1 VVVGSSS
8 ECWSFFYYYY
18 FLRARATLILHT
30 GTGGEKSVLS
40 PLWFRQSVV
49 EGRGAF
55 DQKRQHD
62 PPMVFL
68 IQVLTLFA
76 LAFFTSSPTF
86 QSLLP
91 LAYSVRLLFCFNL
104 SLAVD
109 PAILFSLFFSVIFVI
124 RVCFLTQFLHSRD
137 TRRVGGNRKKEA
149 IFSVSPSQFSAR
161 LTGGNNGSLVQAE
174 TFPSAS
180 SFYYIVLCVCV
191 LSLVSSLPLCS
202 LH

>member
-1 VVVGSSS
+1 VSAGL
-8 ECWSFFYYYY
+8 FFYYY

-91 LAYSVRLLFCFNL
+91 LAYSVWLIFRFNL

-109 PAILFSLFFSVIFVI
+109 PAILFFPFFSSCYF
-124 RVCFLTQFLHSRD
+124 CYSGLFLNAVPTQYRHKAG
-137 TRRVGGNRKKEA
+137 RREQKIKKKKRL
-149 IFSVSPSQFSAR
+149 FSVCPR
-161 LTGGNNGSLVQAE
+161 V
-174 TFPSAS
+174 
-180 SFYYIVLCVCV
+180 SF
-191 LSLVSSLPLCS
+191 LPD
-202 LH
+202 

>member
-91 LAYSVRLLFCFNL
+91 LAYSVWLIFRFNL

-109 PAILFSLFFSVIFVI
+109 PAILFFPFFFFLLFLLFGFV
-124 RVCFLTQFLHSRD
+124 S
-137 TRRVGGNRKKEA
+137 
-149 IFSVSPSQFSAR
+149 
-161 LTGGNNGSLVQAE
+161 
-174 TFPSAS
+174 
-180 SFYYIVLCVCV
+180 
-191 LSLVSSLPLCS
+191 
-202 LH
+202 

>member
-76 LAFFTSSPTF
+76 LSFYF
-86 QSLLP
+86 
-91 LAYSVRLLFCFNL
+91 LADFPIIATV
-104 SLAVD
+104 
-109 PAILFSLFFSVIFVI
+109 SLFRLVD
-124 RVCFLTQFLHSRD
+124 FLL
-137 TRRVGGNRKKEA
+137 
-149 IFSVSPSQFSAR
+149 
-161 LTGGNNGSLVQAE
+161 
-174 TFPSAS
+174 
-180 SFYYIVLCVCV
+180 
-191 LSLVSSLPLCS
+191 
-202 LH
+202 

>member
-1 VVVGSSS
+1 VSAGL
-8 ECWSFFYYYY
+8 FFYYY

-91 LAYSVRLLFCFNL
+91 LAYSVWLIFRFNL

-109 PAILFSLFFSVIFVI
+109 PAILFFPFFFLPVIFVI
-124 RVCFLTQFLHSRD
+124 RVCFLTQFLHSID
-137 TRRVGGNRKKEA
+137 TRRVGVNRK
-149 IFSVSPSQFSAR
+149 
-161 LTGGNNGSLVQAE
+161 
-174 TFPSAS
+174 
-180 SFYYIVLCVCV
+180 
-191 LSLVSSLPLCS
+191 
-202 LH
+202 